1 MQDSDDA
8 NRLCQFGPSNKQMPR
23 KNVGK
28 RGIGKEKPQT
38 MMQGGPVK
46 GKGERRS
53 AGQDETQSKAQF

>member
-23 KNVGK
+23 KDVGK

-38 MMQGGPVK
+38 MMK
-46 GKGERRS
+46 GRTCERKGRKEECWR
-53 AGQDETQSKAQF
+53 G